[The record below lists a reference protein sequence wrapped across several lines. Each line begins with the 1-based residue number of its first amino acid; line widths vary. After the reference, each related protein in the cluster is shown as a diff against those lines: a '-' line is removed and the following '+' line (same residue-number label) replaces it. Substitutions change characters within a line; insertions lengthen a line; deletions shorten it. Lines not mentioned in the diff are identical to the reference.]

1 MKTLGTRKRERR
13 AAAAA
18 AEQAQSVSSA
28 VPANQM
34 RKPKCRKGII
44 KAYLCVVVGLF
55 YRSTLQTERVRS
67 GTDVPFHS
75 SLYHQ

>member
-18 AEQAQSVSSA
+18 AAEQANVASSS

-34 RKPKCRKGII
+34 CKLKFFPKSLVKT
-44 KAYLCVVVGLF
+44 YLYRCF
-55 YRSTLQTERVRS
+55 YRSTIQTDS
-67 GTDVPFHS
+67 I
-75 SLYHQ
+75 